1 MGRSNGDH
9 HSRSRHK
16 DRRRGRKQELRRNHT
31 LVSES
36 FEFEFPF
43 PRRGFMLN
51 SNQLLLK
58 SQSYHRIYMFAVW
71 IGYGFKKIKKSPGGV
86 TALCFYFKNFK
97 NTPGG

>member
-71 IGYGFKKIKKSPGGV
+71 IGYGFKKKKITRGGDC
-86 TALCFYFKNFK
+86 TLFLF
-97 NTPGG
+97 